1 MMAFDSTSGLEERSM
16 LNNKF
21 AREALKQAAT
31 QVNQGV
37 REGAKQFVE
46 REVTPLRERID
57 ELEGRVARLERQI
70 AELMRERDRI
80 R

>member
-1 MMAFDSTSGLEERSM
+1 MV

-37 REGAKQFVE
+37 RDGARQFVE
-46 REVTPLRERID
+46 REIEPMRARVD
-57 ELEGRVARLERQI
+57 ELEGRVARLERQL
-70 AELMRERDRI
+70 AELMRERERQ
-80 R
+80 RP

>member
-1 MMAFDSTSGLEERSM
+1 M

-21 AREALKQAAT
+21 AREAIKQAAT

-37 REGAKQFVE
+37 RDGARQFVE
-46 REVTPLRERID
+46 REVGPLRDRVD

-70 AELMRERDRI
+70 GELLRERERGG